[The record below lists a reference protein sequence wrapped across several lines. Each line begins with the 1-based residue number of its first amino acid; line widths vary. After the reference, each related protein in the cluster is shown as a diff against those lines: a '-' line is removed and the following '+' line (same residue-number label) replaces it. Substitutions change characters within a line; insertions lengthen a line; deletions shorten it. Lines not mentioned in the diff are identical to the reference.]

1 MEVHLAVVGALAFV
15 TAGAGTL
22 GGIGGA
28 VILVPALVLLGVDPA
43 DAAPLGLL
51 SVAAGSLAAAPVN
64 LSEGV
69 VHHRLGVTIEVAA
82 SAGAIAGALVAASL
96 PAAVGS
102 RVLAVTALAAA
113 AAGGLR
119 RGVRNPPEPAFVAEL
134 SGEWP
139 GTLAGAYALGEDV
152 VPYAARRVR
161 TGMALMGLSGVIAGA
176 TGVGGGF
183 MKTPTMAEVMG
194 IPVKVAAAT
203 TVFTVGVTSSAA
215 LIVYAGDGRI
225 DVHAGA
231 VVVLAALGGG
241 RLGAWLA
248 SMLSPPLVRRTLSIV
263 LLAVSVVLGVRGA

>member
-176 TGVGGGF
+176 TGVSGGF

-248 SMLSPPLVRRTLSIV
+248 SVLSPPLVRRTLSIV
-263 LLAVSVVLGVRGA
+263 LLVVSVVLGVRGA

>member
-82 SAGAIAGALVAASL
+82 SAGAVAGALVAASL

-113 AAGGLR
+113 AAGGFR

-176 TGVGGGF
+176 TGVSGGF

-225 DVHAGA
+225 DVHAAA

-248 SMLSPPLVRRTLSIV
+248 SVLSPPLVRRTLSIV
-263 LLAVSVVLGVRGA
+263 LLVVSVVLGVRGA